1 MIIYIQIGKND
12 FGIKGQVLQSKYLEF
27 NHPITKE
34 KMVFEKEDYDE
45 IKKIEREFKIIW
57 EYKNI

>member
-1 MIIYIQIGKND
+1 MIIYIQTGKNNY
-12 FGIKGQVLQSKYLEF
+12 GIIGQVLQSKYLEF
-27 NHPITKE
+27 NHPITRE

-45 IKKIEREFKIIW
+45 IKKIERELKIIW

>member
-1 MIIYIQIGKND
+1 MIIYIRIGKND

-45 IKKIEREFKIIW
+45 IKKIERELKIIW

>member
-12 FGIKGQVLQSKYLEF
+12 FGIKGQVLQSRYLEF

-45 IKKIEREFKIIW
+45 IEKIERE
-57 EYKNI
+57 ENIL

>member
-1 MIIYIQIGKND
+1 MIIYIQTGKNNYE
-12 FGIKGQVLQSKYLEF
+12 ITGQVLQSKYLEF

-45 IKKIEREFKIIW
+45 IKKIERELKIIW

>member
-27 NHPITKE
+27 NHPITRE

-45 IKKIEREFKIIW
+45 IEKIERELKII
-57 EYKNI
+57 

>member
-1 MIIYIQIGKND
+1 MIRYIQIGKND

-27 NHPITKE
+27 NHPITRE

-45 IKKIEREFKIIW
+45 IKKIERELKIIW